1 MNRLD
6 EEKSMKEIILPLW
19 FPPGGGTNVDWAE
32 GWDACLLEVT
42 KRLEEAG
49 IEYKME
55 SKFGEGSK
63 S

>member
-1 MNRLD
+1 
-6 EEKSMKEIILPLW
+6 MKEILLPTW
-19 FPPGGGTNVDWAE
+19 FPTGTGTNVDWAE